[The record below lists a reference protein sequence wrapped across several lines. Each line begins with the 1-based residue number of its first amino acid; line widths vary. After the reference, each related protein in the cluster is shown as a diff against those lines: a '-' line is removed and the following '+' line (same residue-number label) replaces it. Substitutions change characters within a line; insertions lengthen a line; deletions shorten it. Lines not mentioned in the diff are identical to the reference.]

1 MSKKI
6 NLGPVTAYAIAVAN
20 GYEGTKEEWLA
31 SLKGE
36 KGDQGE
42 KGEKGDTGAQG
53 PKGPK
58 GDGVTSWNQLEDKP
72 FYAETAVR
80 EVLAECQPEMRS
92 SDTETAFVITET
104 AEPFVVGETY
114 TVKWNGVDYDCVAQD
129 ASAAMVGMVVIGNG
143 SSLPSSLQLSGNDE
157 PFIIARNDSA
167 LAAYALDGSTT
178 LTISIRQETETI
190 HKLDNKFLPFIV
202 FSASETGGIACN
214 YDYEMTKKLIYN
226 CSPIY
231 AMAGTINTLE
241 ARPYTFMRE
250 MAITVTVTEGNDVE
264 TPFITIEFPTVGTL
278 RYYSTGVIE

>member
-20 GYEGTKEEWLA
+20 GFVGSVQEWLA

-36 KGDQGE
+36 KGDRGE

-53 PKGPK
+53 PKGEK

-72 FYAETAVR
+72 FYAETTVT
-80 EVLAECQPEMRS
+80 EVLAECQPEFVADMDMFGL
-92 SDTETAFVITET
+92 DTVPEVNVGAEYIVNWNGTEYKCTAVLTSEDVASKT
-104 AEPFVVGETY
+104 VVLGNMAADGGEDTGEPF
-114 TVKWNGVDYDCVAQD
+114 A
-129 ASAAMVGMVVIGNG
+129 VVILYG
-143 SSLPSSLQLSGNDE
+143 SQEGCM
-157 PFIIARNDSA
+157 IAPLDS
-167 LAAYALDGSTT
+167 STT

-264 TPFITIEFPTVGTL
+264 TPFITIAFPTAGTFH
-278 RYYSTGVIE
+278 YYSTGVIE